1 METTQNKTK
10 KYSVRIDLFIDI
22 ESDGD
27 CLYTIYETALN
38 NLMAELDIP
47 ASRVDMPFEYC
58 VDWDITDVVKP
69 VN

>member
-1 METTQNKTK
+1 METTQNQTK

-38 NLMAELDIP
+38 TLMAELDIP
-47 ASRVDMPFEYC
+47 ASRVDMPLDYC
-58 VDWDITDVVKP
+58 VAWDIASVVKP

>member
-1 METTQNKTK
+1 METTQNQTK

-38 NLMAELDIP
+38 TLIAELNLP
-47 ASRVDMPFEYC
+47 AERLAMPIDYC
-58 VDWDITDVVKP
+58 TDWDIAAVVKP